1 MSKFE
6 QHSGDDQAVKV
17 AAEIDPHTEVQRL
30 SRLIGNAPDP
40 TTGRE
45 GAGLLGVVATIHTD
59 VQEIKATFAT
69 MVEAQNRR
77 RALQVKLGLAAIV
90 PLIGT
95 LVAAAV
101 HYLQGFHR

>member
-1 MSKFE
+1 MPKFD
-6 QHSGDDQAVKV
+6 QHSGDDDAVRT
-17 AAEIDPHTEVQRL
+17 ADIDPHTEVQRL
-30 SRLIGNAPDP
+30 SRLIGHAPDP

-59 VQEIKATFAT
+59 VQEIKETFAA

-77 RALQVKLGLAAIV
+77 RALHVKLGLAALV

-101 HYLQGFHR
+101 HYLEGFHR